1 MPLLR
6 ASAAGLRTLASDG
19 KLAQQLATQFAMSIG
34 HRASEAEVRSWE
46 RSLPALAQDVVDAGL
61 DNVEVLVEYRLPQ
74 SSKRIDAVLA
84 GVHPS
89 TNRPSFVVV
98 ELKQWSRAIPVDG
111 TDDLV
116 LIDAYGPQPV
126 LHPVE
131 QVRRYAMFLI
141 DFMRALEHE
150 PDPVSG
156 AAYLHNARERDVE
169 GLRLL
174 PETHLGRLFTGSVR
188 EKWLEYLRSR
198 LAPKPGGVSAD
209 LLVQSRVAPSRQLMA
224 VAAVEIRDREMFTL
238 LDEQQVAYSL
248 VLRAVER
255 ARASDRKTVVLV
267 TGGPGSGKSVIALSL
282 LGELN
287 RRGYAAMHATG
298 SKAFTETLRRVAGWR
313 NNRVKG
319 LFKFFNSFMNADK
332 NALDVLIADEAH
344 RLRETSASRWTTA
357 AERTGAPQV
366 QELFNASRVPVF
378 LLDEHQ
384 VVRPGELGNA
394 AVVRE
399 AAQQFGLDLE
409 QVDLDGQ
416 FRSGGSRAY
425 EQWVLRLLGL
435 ADGGPER
442 WIGDEHFS
450 LHVAETPQELEG
462 DLAARQKEG
471 YTARM
476 TAGFCWRWS
485 KPDKSDGLVDDIRIG
500 DWVRP
505 WNNPQERA
513 FGDIPARSLWAT
525 EPGGFGQ
532 VGCIY
537 TAQGFEYDWNGVIF
551 GPDFVWRNNAF
562 VSDASATKDPAFRG
576 KNAGDFDQFVRNV
589 YKVLLT
595 RSMVGTVL
603 YSTDLE
609 TRGLFRSLT
618 GSAE

>member
-1 MPLLR
+1 MHTRAPKARTPYRAFFWYRRNPMPLLR

-61 DNVEVLVEYRLPQ
+61 GNVEVLVEYRLPQ

-141 DFMRALEHE
+141 DFMRVLEHE

-366 QELFNASRVPVF
+366 QELFNA
-378 LLDEHQ
+378 
-384 VVRPGELGNA
+384 PGFPSSYSMNTKS
-394 AVVRE
+394 
-399 AAQQFGLDLE
+399 F
-409 QVDLDGQ
+409 
-416 FRSGGSRAY
+416 
-425 EQWVLRLLGL
+425 VL
-435 ADGGPER
+435 AN
-442 WIGDEHFS
+442 S
-450 LHVAETPQELEG
+450 ETPL
-462 DLAARQKEG
+462 
-471 YTARM
+471 
-476 TAGFCWRWS
+476 
-485 KPDKSDGLVDDIRIG
+485 
-500 DWVRP
+500 
-505 WNNPQERA
+505 
-513 FGDIPARSLWAT
+513 
-525 EPGGFGQ
+525 
-532 VGCIY
+532 
-537 TAQGFEYDWNGVIF
+537 
-551 GPDFVWRNNAF
+551 
-562 VSDASATKDPAFRG
+562 
-576 KNAGDFDQFVRNV
+576 
-589 YKVLLT
+589 
-595 RSMVGTVL
+595 
-603 YSTDLE
+603 
-609 TRGLFRSLT
+609 
-618 GSAE
+618 